1 MSVRSLTENRY
12 KYETDIYS
20 QKETSEIFWAYK
32 EDEELDNLTLTGHS
46 EGKRI
51 EESSEKPA

>member
-1 MSVRSLTENRY
+1 MKLIFIVRKRQVKSFGHI
-12 KYETDIYS
+12 K
-20 QKETSEIFWAYK
+20 KK
-32 EDEELDNLTLTGHS
+32 EELDNLTLTGHS